1 MYPTVLVEVISAHPL
16 EGEVDF
22 CHLYVIV
29 PAEENAA
36 GVKEVNAAG
45 VVLKQIV

>member
-1 MYPTVLVEVISAHPL
+1 MYPTVLVEAISVQTPV
-16 EGEVDF
+16 GEVAL

-29 PAEENAA
+29 PAEENTA